1 MTSGGPELAEPGE
14 AAEPGEEVV
23 AELEHA
29 PTSNAA
35 ARHAAAAW
43 PDCLTV
49 LIMCIPLCPLAAL
62 PEREHVSG
70 LPFRSHCYRNGNT
83 VTMTVLMCPVSVND

>member
-1 MTSGGPELAEPGE
+1 MTNGGPELAEL

-29 PTSNAA
+29 PTSSAA
-35 ARHAAAAW
+35 AKHAAAAR

-49 LIMCIPLCPLAAL
+49 LIMCIPLGPLAAL
-62 PEREHVSG
+62 PEREHVS
-70 LPFRSHCYRNGNT
+70 
-83 VTMTVLMCPVSVND
+83 